1 MNKFF
6 LDFGNNVILPV
17 AQVEV
22 INVYEDNNN
31 TNITTYTP
39 VNKLPSLEHKKY
51 DLLVLMEDETYY
63 CVDEAQ
69 IKTKPGDPIGTQ
81 IIWTKF
87 KKNIYGV

>member
-22 INVYEDNNN
+22 IRIDETGVD
-31 TNITTYTP
+31 TNLTTYTP
-39 VNKLPSLEHKKY
+39 VNKLPSLEYKKY
-51 DLLVLMEDETYY
+51 DLLVLLEDETYY

-69 IKTKPGDPIGTQ
+69 IKTKPGDPIGCQ